1 MSVDPH
7 GSPPTILNSDE
18 IHLAQEQQNEFASL
32 EGKKL
37 AANAGEDLAPN
48 LEQPKVVK

>member
-18 IHLAQEQQNEFASL
+18 IHLAQEQQNEFATL

-37 AANAGEDLAPN
+37 AENAGENLAPD
-48 LEQPKVVK
+48 LEQSKVAK